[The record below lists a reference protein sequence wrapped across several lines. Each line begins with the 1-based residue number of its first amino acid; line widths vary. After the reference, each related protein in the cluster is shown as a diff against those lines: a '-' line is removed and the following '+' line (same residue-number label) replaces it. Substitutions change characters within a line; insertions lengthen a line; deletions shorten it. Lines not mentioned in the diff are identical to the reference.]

1 MSLKTKNTCIMILL
15 LTIAQGASAMDNQ
28 IRYDAPKRLP
38 SVSKER
44 FDALDI
50 HIGTVITAEENK
62 RARVPSLR
70 VVMDFGNGFDDLK
83 QSSAQLREN
92 YCGDENSSAHTSL
105 LNKQIAAV
113 TNFPK
118 RSVGIK
124 SFFLTLGV
132 VTHKG
137 DEMGTVVVSP
147 AEPVQNGA
155 KIVFL
160 HDDARSL
167 GQERLA
173 KAQYERDF
181 APLDIRVGTIQSCLK
196 KQIWFGDELGQ
207 YNYSGDYPLFED
219 GMQVLRVI
227 NLMEDQ
233 DNILGIITKEGQRI
247 PLTVERPVPDGRA
260 LK

>member
-1 MSLKTKNTCIMILL
+1 MILL
-15 LTIAQGASAMDNQ
+15 LTITQGASAMDNK
-28 IRYDAPKRLP
+28 IRYDSPKKLP
-38 SVSKER
+38 QVSKER

-50 HIGTVITAEENK
+50 RIGTVITAEENK

-70 VVMDFGNGFDDLK
+70 VVMNFGGGFEDLK
-83 QSSAQLREN
+83 QSSAQLQEN
-92 YCGDENSSAHTSL
+92 YFNKERDSSAHTSL
-105 LNKQIAAV
+105 LNKQIAAI
-113 TNFPK
+113 TNFPR

-132 VTHKG
+132 VTHKD

-147 AEPVQNGA
+147 AKQVQNGA
-155 KIVFL
+155 KIVLL

-181 APLDIRVGTIQSCLK
+181 ATLDIRVGTIKSLLK
-196 KQIWFGDELGQ
+196 KQIWFGDELGPF
-207 YNYSGDYPLFED
+207 NYSGDYPLFQE

-233 DNILGIITKEGQRI
+233 DNILGIITHEGQRI